1 MEDLIKFSIS
11 NDTKLKIIIN
21 FNEKNI
27 KHKIKKWLKYIKT
40 SNKRWRK
47 MMPDYAKTTY
57 KLEDPNIDDMRYQ
70 KVTTWLLKHDWY
82 EGKVNQF
89 KHYTQKNIN
98 LIR

>member
-1 MEDLIKFSIS
+1 
-11 NDTKLKIIIN
+11 
-21 FNEKNI
+21 
-27 KHKIKKWLKYIKT
+27 
-40 SNKRWRK
+40 

-70 KVTTWLLKHDWY
+70 KVTMWLFKHDWY